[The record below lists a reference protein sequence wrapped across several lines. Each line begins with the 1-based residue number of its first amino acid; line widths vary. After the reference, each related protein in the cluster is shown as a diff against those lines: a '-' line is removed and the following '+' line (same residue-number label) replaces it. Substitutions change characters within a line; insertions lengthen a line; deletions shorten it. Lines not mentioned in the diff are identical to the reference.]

1 MGCDYP
7 RYASVTPSDHLPGYD
22 ATVASLQASNSGLAE
37 KQQRAATG
45 DVGPLMRIRFS
56 RDDLLLTRFAEAPAP
71 LVEASIGLLEMRR
84 RPAVLSRWAVHA
96 RRAFPVTA
104 RPLLDLIPP
113 SLPSPTFVDPP
124 VPDLEEGLEIV
135 RATPAWEVAEQVAQ
149 CWRGP
154 GHPPPWLRALAV
166 GDPEAMEI
174 AVRALRDF
182 YLACV
187 APCWPQIVA
196 TFRAD
201 VAERIGALATGGLA
215 EVLGT
220 LHETLTWR
228 DNSLERSW
236 RTGDCTLD
244 GQGVQLL
251 PSKLWTGPPLFAD
264 HPPRAGGN
272 VLIYAARA
280 TPSANEASQSH
291 NLASLL
297 GQTRAA
303 VLRALRT
310 PRSTTE
316 LAACV
321 GTSAPSASEHAT
333 ALRASGLV
341 QTVRRG
347 RGVNH
352 SLTPLGRSLLNGN
365 LNAH

>member
-1 MGCDYP
+1 
-7 RYASVTPSDHLPGYD
+7 VT
-22 ATVASLQASNSGLAE
+22 
-37 KQQRAATG
+37 RR
-45 DVGPLMRIRFS
+45 VGGPAPLTRIRFS
-56 RDDLLLTRFAEAPAP
+56 RDDLLLTRFAHGPAP
-71 LVEASIGLLEMRR
+71 LMEVSVGLLEMRR
-84 RPAVLSRWAVHA
+84 RPAVLSRWTVRA
-96 RRAFPVTA
+96 RCAFPVDA

-113 SLPSPTFVDPP
+113 VLPSPLFVDPP

-135 RATPAWEVAEQVAQ
+135 RATPVAVLAKEVPA
-149 CWRGP
+149 CWRGA
-154 GHPPPWLRALAV
+154 GRPPAWLRALAA
-166 GDPEAMEI
+166 GDREALEI
-174 AVRALRDF
+174 VVRALRAF

-187 APCWPQIVA
+187 APAWPRIVT
-196 TFRAD
+196 TFRTD
-201 VAERIGALATGGLA
+201 VAERTGVLASGGLA

-220 LHETLTWR
+220 LHETLAWR

-236 RTGDCTLD
+236 RTGDCTLN
-244 GQGVQLL
+244 GQGVVLL
-251 PSKLWTGPPLFAD
+251 PSALWTGPPLFAE
-264 HPPRAGGN
+264 HPPQAGGN
-272 VLIYAARA
+272 ALIYAARA
-280 TPSANEASQSH
+280 MASAGEAGQSH
-291 NLASLL
+291 NLAGLL
-297 GQTRAA
+297 GHTRAA

-310 PRSTTE
+310 PRSTAE